1 MSSVTVILLPPCP
14 ASLMHKKSPEMQNN
28 SWHASRLINQ
38 SEDVF
43 CRISCSCDFSGC
55 SCGYFLTMKY
65 YSRIPLFWSPKGNGK
80 KVSNSGVSK
89 YPGKGKIQGH
99 SIFLRNSGDFELTE
113 FEIARLDC
121 INKLF
126 GVSCEVFFSSTLLV
140 DAAVWCKF
148 RVAEHINLK
157 TQTVYCLFFGSMKLL
172 MQQYFH
178 QYILNR

>member
-28 SWHASRLINQ
+28 SWHASRLINR

-80 KVSNSGVSK
+80 KFEIAGFRNIQGSVK
-89 YPGKGKIQGH
+89 GKGKIQGH

-113 FEIARLDC
+113 FEIAGFDFISLC
-121 INKLF
+121 ALCFTIEGVYFYFSKL
-126 GVSCEVFFSSTLLV
+126 
-140 DAAVWCKF
+140 
-148 RVAEHINLK
+148 
-157 TQTVYCLFFGSMKLL
+157 
-172 MQQYFH
+172 
-178 QYILNR
+178 